1 MGFQK
6 RHNKGSHN
14 LYLFHGRSILGGFD
28 VVEFEKKNTH
38 HNIHSCPELEDGII
52 AWGLRHKLFLE
63 GKNIP
68 NCFEKK
74 ETSEGL
80 FRAIPS
86 STERNLSQ
94 SDAFIPPYC
103 CNQQKW
109 TWKGTSQEGMNVTM
123 AHQQY
128 RVGESKTF

>member
-1 MGFQK
+1 MWWNSRKKHTPQYSFLPRAGGW
-6 RHNKGSHN
+6 HHS
-14 LYLFHGRSILGGFD
+14 LGTATQIVPRG
-28 VVEFEKKNTH
+28 E
-38 HNIHSCPELEDGII
+38 
-52 AWGLRHKLFLE
+52 
-63 GKNIP
+63 KNIP